1 MRQGGKRL
9 TTAIFVSATQ
19 FRLGLCVTALRPHE
33 ATPHEADYLGDFEL
47 NRMDRH
53 GPHNA
58 VLDVWVRAYRAAAH
72 AVTVVKGDKQEGTQ
86 VAARFDANTVVDILC
101 ELMGGRLVG
110 VELKC
115 LHTVKSTYGKGMR
128 SSHCDNGHVYAF
140 GNTQEAVLRRI
151 RGARRQGE
159 LTDGFF
165 NHATGLGHITGV
177 DWPPTI
183 LPADSYSGPA
193 SPTPSATSGA
203 RRGEGRARVR
213 WSSCVPRFLTAH
225 LPRADCC

>member
-72 AVTVVKGDKQEGTQ
+72 AITVVKGDNPTNKR
-86 VAARFDANTVVDILC
+86 AR
-101 ELMGGRLVG
+101 GR
-110 VELKC
+110 
-115 LHTVKSTYGKGMR
+115 
-128 SSHCDNGHVYAF
+128 
-140 GNTQEAVLRRI
+140 RR
-151 RGARRQGE
+151 G
-159 LTDGFF
+159 
-165 NHATGLGHITGV
+165 
-177 DWPPTI
+177 
-183 LPADSYSGPA
+183 SM
-193 SPTPSATSGA
+193 PTP
-203 RRGEGRARVR
+203 
-213 WSSCVPRFLTAH
+213 
-225 LPRADCC
+225 